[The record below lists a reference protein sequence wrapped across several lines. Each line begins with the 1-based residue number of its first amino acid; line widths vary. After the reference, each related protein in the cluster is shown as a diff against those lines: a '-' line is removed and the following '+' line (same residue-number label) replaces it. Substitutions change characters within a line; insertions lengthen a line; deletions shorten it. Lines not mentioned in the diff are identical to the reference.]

1 MMNGDLIIP
10 VVIIKFVLKSHSP
23 AVPVVFSCQGGLTRT
38 TVAIV
43 IAAIIKEAQLEAE
56 FTRLKGK
63 IAIDASL
70 SLIRL
75 L

>member
-1 MMNGDLIIP
+1 MMNGDLIMP
-10 VVIIKFVLKSHSP
+10 VMIIKFVFKSHSP

-56 FTRLKGK
+56 FTRLKGE
-63 IAIDASL
+63 
-70 SLIRL
+70 
-75 L
+75 